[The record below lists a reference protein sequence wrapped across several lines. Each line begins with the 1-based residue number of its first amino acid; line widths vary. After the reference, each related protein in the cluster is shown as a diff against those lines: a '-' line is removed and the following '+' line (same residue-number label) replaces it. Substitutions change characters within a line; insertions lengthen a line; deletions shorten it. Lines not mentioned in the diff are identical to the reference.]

1 MAQPHYDKIAI
12 SYDRIIGPLERWFL
26 SRLREN
32 ALSNIRGN
40 ALTLEVGAGTGLNFR
55 YYPPGVRGIA
65 SELSFEM
72 LRIAAKKV
80 RPPTISLVQSDAQDL
95 PFKNGVFDAVFST
108 LVLCS
113 VDSPEKALA
122 EMRRVVRPGG
132 IIVLLEHVRPNGPL
146 GIIFDLL
153 NLVTVPLFCDHVNRR
168 TGDLARVAGFKSVTE
183 NRSKLGIFNLIRCSN

>member
-1 MAQPHYDKIAI
+1 MAQPHYDKIAT

-32 ALSNIRGN
+32 ALSNIPRN
-40 ALTLEVGAGTGLNFR
+40 ALTLEVGTGTGLNFR
-55 YYPPGVRGIA
+55 YYPSEGRGIA
-65 SELSFEM
+65 TELSFEM
-72 LRIAAKKV
+72 LRIAAERV
-80 RPPTISLVQSDAQDL
+80 RPPKISLVQSDAEDL
-95 PFKNGVFDAVFST
+95 PFENGVFDAVFST

-113 VDSPEKALA
+113 VNSPEKALA

-146 GIIFDLL
+146 GIFFDVF